1 MSELVYSIGISL
13 LSSLYRI
20 AAWFNPKAAA
30 FNKGRST
37 QAHAL
42 RSTFPLADQGQ
53 LVWVHCASLGEFEQG
68 RPVIEAIKAWRPSV
82 KIFLTFFSPAG
93 YEVRKNY
100 SLADYVFYLP
110 WDTRKN
116 AEWFAEN
123 IKPMLA
129 VFVKYEFWYHYSQ
142 ALKGRH
148 IPLISISAIFRPDQ
162 IYFKSHGGLFRS
174 ILRSFHFF
182 FVQNQESLELL
193 NSIGISNAAWAGD
206 TRFDRVNQIAHQSS
220 ENLIAAKF
228 KQSKQLLV
236 IGSAWEDDMN
246 VLIPFINKYKGT
258 IKFIVVPHEI
268 SEKFLLSIEY
278 NVEGKTERYTAASEQ
293 TVAEADVLLVNEV
306 GMLSQLYWYGE
317 FAFVGGGYKEG
328 LHNILEAA
336 CYGIPIFFGDKAF
349 NKFQEALDL
358 IAHGGAFPIHNFKHL
373 DETYLKFSKDPKS
386 YQDAC
391 DTTKH
396 YVQSNLGATEK
407 ITGYCKK
414 ILEGWKGA

>member
-1 MSELVYSIGISL
+1 MSEIVYSLGISL
-13 LSSLYRI
+13 LSALYRI

-30 FNKGRST
+30 FCRGRTT
-37 QAHAL
+37 QADAL
-42 RSTFPLADQGQ
+42 RTAFPLSDQGQ

-100 SLADYVFYLP
+100 PLADYIFYLP

-123 IKPMLA
+123 IRPTFA

-142 ALKGRH
+142 ALKKRH

-162 IYFKSHGGLFRS
+162 IYFKSHGGLFRK
-174 ILRSFHFF
+174 ILRSFHFI

-193 NSIGISNAAWAGD
+193 ESIGITNAAWAGD
-206 TRFDRVNQIAHQSS
+206 TRFDRVHQIAHLPG
-220 ENLIAAKF
+220 ENLIASKF
-228 KQSKQLLV
+228 KQGKRLLV
-236 IGSAWEDDMN
+236 VGSAWEDDMH
-246 VLIPFINKYKGT
+246 VLIPFINKYKGA
-258 IKFIVVPHEI
+258 IKFIVAPHEI
-268 SEKFLLSIEY
+268 NEKFLLAIEHA
-278 NVEGKTERYTAASEQ
+278 VEGNTQRYTAATEQ
-293 TVAEADVLLVNEV
+293 TIGEADVLLINEV
-306 GMLSQLYWYGE
+306 GMLSQLYRYGE

-336 CYGIPIFFGDKAF
+336 CYGIPTFFGDKAF
-349 NKFQEALDL
+349 KKFQEAVDL
-358 IAHGGAFPIHNFKHL
+358 TAQGGAFPIQDFKHL
-373 DETYLKFSKDPKS
+373 DETYLKLSNDATFYKA
-386 YQDAC
+386 AC
-391 DTTKH
+391 DTTQH
-396 YVQSNLGATEK
+396 YVQSKLGATEK
-407 ITGYCKK
+407 IMGYCKK